1 VVGKL
6 LAELIVDG
14 AARTVD
20 ISNLGLE
27 RFERGHLVREGHV
40 V

>member
-1 VVGKL
+1 VG
-6 LAELIVDG
+6 G

-20 ISNLGLE
+20 ISSLGLE
-27 RFERGHLVREGHV
+27 RFERGHLSPESHV